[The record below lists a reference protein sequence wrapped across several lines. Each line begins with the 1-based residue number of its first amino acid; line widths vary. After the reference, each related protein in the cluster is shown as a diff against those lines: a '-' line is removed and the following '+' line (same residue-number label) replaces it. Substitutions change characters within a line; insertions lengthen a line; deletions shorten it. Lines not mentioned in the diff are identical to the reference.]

1 MKFRTL
7 LWALALGGALLAV
20 ALITPAFAQPP
31 AAGQAEIDTLAP
43 PLPPGSGFGHGRAG
57 GPGWGAD
64 QWQCPHC
71 GRECRWADRSE
82 RPGRAAIGQRG
93 RAGRAGRE
101 RFGRERAGR
110 AGERGGVIAAERM
123 LRHAEDLKLTDAQT
137 ESLERLAYDTKAQLI
152 DLNASLQKARLEFR
166 RQREADSDDIAA
178 MKKQLNTLAAKRVDI
193 QELKL
198 KHWVDAKKVL
208 TEEQKKLLKENFPR
222 MPIDLD

>member
-1 MKFRTL
+1 MKFRTF

-20 ALITPAFAQPP
+20 TLMPTAFAQPP
-31 AAGQAEIDTLAP
+31 AAGHAELDTLAP
-43 PLPPGSGFGHGRAG
+43 PLPPGSGFGRGRAG

-64 QWQCPHC
+64 QWQCPYC

-82 RPGRAAIGQRG
+82 RPGRAAIGQG
-93 RAGRAGRE
+93 ARAGRAIRE
-101 RFGRERAGR
+101 EFGRERTGRAAGR
-110 AGERGGVIAAERM
+110 GGAIAAERM
-123 LRHAEDLKLTDAQT
+123 LRHAKELKLTDAQIK
-137 ESLERLAYDTKAQLI
+137 SLERVAYDTKTQLI
-152 DLNASLQKARLEFR
+152 DLDAALQKARLEFR

-178 MKKQLNTLAAKRVDI
+178 MKKQLNTLAARRVDI

-208 TEEQKKLLKENFPR
+208 TGEQKKMLKENFPR